1 MHMCVDR
8 LQLWRIAGLNWAE
21 VSYVLSLE
29 SEERIRVSYAFKL
42 QALAVRKV
50 LGDWGEAKS
59 SAELVF
65 LNCGL
70 HGAGDGSAVWSTRYS
85 SRGP

>member
-50 LGDWGEAKS
+50 LETGERLS
-59 SAELVF
+59 LL
-65 LNCGL
+65 LNL
-70 HGAGDGSAVWSTRYS
+70 FS
-85 SRGP
+85 